1 MMEKYFY
8 TVELCE
14 DCAYRLELLAAC
26 AGSNDIASFAAKAL
40 SRGLTELE
48 IDHRTSAEAALSRRV
63 SKPRGRPRYTRDFD
77 DEIPF

>member
-1 MMEKYFY
+1 MDSYFY

-26 AGSNDIASFAAKAL
+26 TGSDDIASFAAMAL
-40 SRGLTELE
+40 SRGLMELE
-48 IDHRTSAEAALSRRV
+48 NDHRSNAEAALGRRV
-63 SKPRGRPRYTRDFD
+63 TKPRRRPRPTRDFD